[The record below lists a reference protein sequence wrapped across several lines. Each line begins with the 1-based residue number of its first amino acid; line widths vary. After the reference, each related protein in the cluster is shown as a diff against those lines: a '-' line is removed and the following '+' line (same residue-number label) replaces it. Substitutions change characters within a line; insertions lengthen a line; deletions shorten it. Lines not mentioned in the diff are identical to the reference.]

1 MPLTLAVVV
10 QPCTE
15 HVHVHARGVSDISSG
30 HARTRAKVGRVL
42 VFYSFYEENQ
52 AELKQPERLET
63 RGWLVGGSRVRAMP
77 RVKMSRLS
85 LQASSCATTRD
96 CADVV
101 RLAPHWYHIIALDH
115 GSGAEAKV
123 AMHTCSRDC
132 SSKIV

>member
-1 MPLTLAVVV
+1 MPLALAVVV

-63 RGWLVGGSRVRAMP
+63 RGCGSLLFAIGREVWRLVVPTQP
-77 RVKMSRLS
+77 R
-85 LQASSCATTRD
+85 
-96 CADVV
+96 
-101 RLAPHWYHIIALDH
+101 H
-115 GSGAEAKV
+115 
-123 AMHTCSRDC
+123 
-132 SSKIV
+132 

>member
-1 MPLTLAVVV
+1 MPLTFAVVV

-63 RGWLVGGSRVRAMP
+63 RGWLVGGSAG
-77 RVKMSRLS
+77 
-85 LQASSCATTRD
+85 ASIAESE
-96 CADVV
+96 DVSV
-101 RLAPHWYHIIALDH
+101 ELA
-115 GSGAEAKV
+115 GE
-123 AMHTCSRDC
+123 
-132 SSKIV
+132 